1 LVEPGEDTSDWLD
14 QARMNLLVAGD
25 LIKGGR
31 PEEAITS
38 SFMAMVY
45 AARATLG
52 GRDSE
57 LSDWEDVVRA
67 FQNEALPALGLS
79 KENQRA
85 LIIVADLYTRIAHTR
100 EMEADPVT
108 AAACLDD
115 AWAFVR
121 EIEGKITSGIEDR
134 DERA

>member
-1 LVEPGEDTSDWLD
+1 MEPGEDTSDWLD

-25 LIKGGR
+25 LITGGR

-38 SFMAMVY
+38 SFTAMVY

-52 GRDSE
+52 GQDSE
-57 LSDWEDVVRA
+57 LSGWEDVVRV

-121 EIEGKITSGIEDR
+121 EIEGKMASGIEDL
-134 DERA
+134 DEDT